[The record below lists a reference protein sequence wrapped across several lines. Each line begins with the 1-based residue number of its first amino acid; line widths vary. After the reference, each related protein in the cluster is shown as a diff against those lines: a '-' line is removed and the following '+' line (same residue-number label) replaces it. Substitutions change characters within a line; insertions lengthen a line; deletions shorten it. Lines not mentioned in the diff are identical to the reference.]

1 MLDWSNAWI
10 FPKAAGWMI
19 SEKIPALSKRMGLF
33 SRHLLP
39 SSCYP
44 PRGSRCSCFCGNF
57 SDQNRLTTFTKD
69 TVLLHLFGPAGVYL
83 YIFIYWYTYI
93 YIYTYTFLYVHIN
106 WFLNDGY
113 TCFFHKFRWLT
124 LLMFIPHFCQIK
136 SWFLK
141 GHRPR
146 GRDLSVVDK
155 ITYELD
161 VWAGFCKGFTIEGWL
176 QTLQKEIHPYCW
188 WPQYLY

>member
-1 MLDWSNAWI
+1 MPEFFQRQPDGWYRKRYQHSPREWGCLVGTFYHLVATPPEGPGVHVSVETLVTKTASPLLQKTPFYCTFLDLQ
-10 FPKAAGWMI
+10 G
-19 SEKIPALSKRMGLF
+19 
-33 SRHLLP
+33 
-39 SSCYP
+39 
-44 PRGSRCSCFCGNF
+44 
-57 SDQNRLTTFTKD
+57 
-69 TVLLHLFGPAGVYL
+69 
-83 YIFIYWYTYI
+83 YIYIYSYIDIRI